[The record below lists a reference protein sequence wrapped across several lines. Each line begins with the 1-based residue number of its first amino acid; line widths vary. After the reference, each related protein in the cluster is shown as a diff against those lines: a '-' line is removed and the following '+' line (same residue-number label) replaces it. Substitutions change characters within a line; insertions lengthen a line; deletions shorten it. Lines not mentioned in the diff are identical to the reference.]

1 MELINLRRIEAISI
15 IAREAD
21 SQGAL
26 LVGNIGYPSR
36 ELFAVGDRS
45 SNFYML
51 GSMGLASS
59 IGLGLALALPKRWVI
74 AIDGD
79 GSVLMNLGTLA
90 TLADQDPDNYLLIIL
105 DNGCYGSTGSQPTCT
120 ARRADLAKLAQGAG
134 VSDVRV
140 AATVDEIRKGMGNK
154 GVLIVKVEIGNA
166 DVPVIP
172 LSPEEIIERFMARSA
187 PPSPS
192 S

>member
-1 MELINLRRIEAISI
+1 MSHREPINLRRIEAISI
-15 IAREAD
+15 IALEAE

-36 ELFAVGDRS
+36 ELYAVGDRP

-59 IGLGLALALPKRWVI
+59 IGLGLALALPDRRVV

-79 GSVLMNLGTLA
+79 GSVLMNLGSLVTI
-90 TLADQDPDNYLLIIL
+90 ADQEPENYLLVIL

-120 ARRADLAKLAQGAG
+120 ARKADLARIAEGAG
-134 VSDVRV
+134 VTEVRL
-140 AATVDEIRKGMGNK
+140 AASPEELRAGLTGR
-154 GVLIVKVEIGNA
+154 GVLVVKVEAGNA
-166 DVPVIP
+166 EVAVIP
-172 LSPEEIIERFMARSA
+172 LSPEEIIERFMGISA
-187 PPSPS
+187 PL
-192 S
+192 

>member
-1 MELINLRRIEAISI
+1 MKRIDAIAI
-15 IAREAD
+15 IAGGAEAQD
-21 SQGAL
+21 AL
-26 LVGNIGYPSR
+26 LVANIGYPSR
-36 ELFAVGDRS
+36 ELCAVGDRS

-59 IGLGLALALPKRWVI
+59 IGLGLALARPDRRVI

-79 GSVLMNLGTLA
+79 GAALMNLGSLA
-90 TLADQDPDNYLLIIL
+90 TIADQAPENYLLVIL

-120 ARRADLAKLAQGAG
+120 SRRADLALLAEGAG
-134 VSDVRV
+134 VSEVGLAVTPAEVRSGL
-140 AATVDEIRKGMGNK
+140 AGR
-154 GVLIVKVEIGNA
+154 GVLVVKVEVGNA
-166 DVPVIP
+166 EVPVID
-172 LSPEEIIERFMARSA
+172 LSPEEIMERFMARSA

>member
-1 MELINLRRIEAISI
+1 MRRIDAISI
-15 IAREAD
+15 IAQEGE

-26 LVGNIGYPSR
+26 LVGNIGSPSR
-36 ELFAVGDRS
+36 ELWAVGDRR

-59 IGLGLALALPKRWVI
+59 IGLGLGLARPDRRVV

-79 GSVLMNLGTLA
+79 GSILMNLGSLA
-90 TLADQDPDNYLLIIL
+90 TIADQSPNNFLLVIL
-105 DNGCYGSTGSQPTCT
+105 DNGCYGSTGCQPTCT
-120 ARRADLAKLAQGAG
+120 DRRADLARIAEGAG
-134 VSDVRV
+134 VSEVRV
-140 AATVDEIRKGMGNK
+140 AATPEELRAGLAGR
-154 GVLIVKVEIGNA
+154 GVLVVKVEAGNA
-166 DVPVIP
+166 EVPVIP
-172 LSPEEIIERFMARSA
+172 LSPEEILRRFMAISA